1 MSRATV
7 AARAVSVAAYVAC
20 LLILGGCIRFWTTGA
35 DSLEDLQAELRYKE
49 VYAVQIAKVHAAIQL
64 FAPTESSPG
73 VCNAGGN
80 KQRCY
85 EADAEVI
92 RTFRA
97 MRDALAATPVPPRF
111 ANADK
116 LLREAIEENIR
127 GLELRNRAIAE
138 SDNEA
143 WDEHKVVLDD
153 ATAMIR
159 EAYAAYPEDN
169 RPQPAP

>member
-1 MSRATV
+1 MTPASVRVRGVRAASWIALFV
-7 AARAVSVAAYVAC
+7 AIA
-20 LLILGGCIRFWTTGA
+20 GCVTFRTTGA
-35 DSLEDLQAELRYKE
+35 DTVDDLQAEDRYKAI
-49 VYAVQIAKVHAAIQL
+49 YAVQIATVHAAIQL

-85 EADAEVI
+85 DADAEVI
-92 RTFRA
+92 RTLRA
-97 MRDALAATPVPPRF
+97 MRDALAATPVPPRY
-111 ANADK
+111 ADADK
-116 LLREAIEENIR
+116 LLRNAIEENIR

-138 SDNEA
+138 SDNAA
-143 WDEHKVVLDD
+143 WNEHKVVLDD

-159 EAYAAYPEDN
+159 QAYAAFPEDN